1 MIIKEKVE
9 KDIAKLQEEFDS
21 IDKQAFAAVEREH
34 IIVANFVQHLR
45 TVFTEYN
52 VKHREYC
59 EQLFTKLCKDE
70 TLEYAWY
77 RLSALWSYLDY
88 TLLDHIIYKC
98 HDTELKAKMN
108 AYKDKA
114 KEFCRQTRL
123 YDFARFY
130 TPFSQS
136 YSRLLM
142 NGFVKATLP
151 IIWVDNHLEN
161 LMILKTYI
169 TEKFFMPSFSIV
181 LKDIQPHD
189 DDRRYMVVR
198 WGISPFLCSWLKKKM
213 EEIDVQRFLGDNSIM
228 QLCYGIH

>member
-1 MIIKEKVE
+1 MIKEKVE
-9 KDIAKLQEEFDS
+9 KSIAKLQEEFDS
-21 IDKQAFAAVEREH
+21 IDKQAFAAVKREH
-34 IIVANFVQHLR
+34 IIVADLVKHLR
-45 TVFTEYN
+45 TVFIEYN
-52 VKHREYC
+52 EKHREYY
-59 EQLFTKLCKDE
+59 EQLYAKIIKDE

-77 RLSALWSYLDY
+77 RLSAQWSYLDY

-98 HDTELKAKMN
+98 HDMELQEKMA

-136 YSRLLM
+136 YSRLLL
-142 NGFVKATLP
+142 NGFVKATLS
-151 IIWVDNHLEN
+151 ITWEENHLEN

-169 TEKFFMPSFSIV
+169 AQEFFMPSFSIV

-189 DDRRYMVVR
+189 DMRYMVVL
-198 WGISPFLCSWLKKKM
+198 WSIPPFLGTWLEKKM
-213 EEIDVQRFLGDNSIM
+213 DEIDVQRFLGDNDIM
-228 QLCYGIH
+228 QFCYGTH